1 MDTDL
6 IWQFTEFTRIVV
18 LFEKTPPCAGFFLWK
33 KSVYYW
39 YMKKKHFIFLA
50 VLIALGAFGY
60 WYSAQSSYLST
71 SEVVLQ
77 VDTGLDQETRAFLE
91 ERIAGYH
98 AALLDQDLE
107 LLDADRIGYL
117 TAMAS
122 DYESL
127 GNYELS
133 RARLEEVL
141 VLAPDS
147 QAVHTTYSRFLY
159 AMQDY
164 DAAVVYADI
173 ALEIDSAAAYL
184 AWIWRGELEENVR
197 RRGTAHEI
205 YEAGLVA
212 TNYDEDLLLE
222 YAEYL
227 ERIEDNVRAIEIW
240 RELGERYPER
250 TNTALARIEAL
261 GQ

>member
-1 MDTDL
+1 
-6 IWQFTEFTRIVV
+6 
-18 LFEKTPPCAGFFLWK
+18 
-33 KSVYYW
+33 
-39 YMKKKHFIFLA
+39 MKKKHFIFLTI
-50 VLIALGAFGY
+50 LIALGAFGY
-60 WYSAQSSYLST
+60 WYSIQQEAYLST
-71 SEVVLQ
+71 SEIILQ
-77 VDTGLDQETRAFLE
+77 ADFSLDQEAALFWE
-91 ERIAGYH
+91 DRIAGYQEIL
-98 AALLDQDLE
+98 ANEDLPE
-107 LLDADRIGYL
+107 SDRIGYL
-117 TAMAS
+117 VAMAY

-127 GNYELS
+127 GNYATAKEVM
-133 RARLEEVL
+133 EEVIA
-141 VLAPDS
+141 LAPDS

-212 TNYDEDLLLE
+212 TDYDEDLLLE